1 MLFVTRVVVMMQL
14 SAVLH
19 CSRVAALHLPKSV
32 RSFQLSQRSFLSSS
46 QINGRHFG
54 QNGRQ
59 TSLFCSTTAG
69 VSVDKI
75 VSAIALKGDEIR
87 NLKANKAGKD
97 AISPVVA
104 ELLQLKKEFQ
114 ELTGNPFDPPKE
126 GAAVVATAAATVSA
140 PKEKSAKKE
149 DSQSNQ
155 AKGTESTVI
164 TPRGTDYSAW

>member
-1 MLFVTRVVVMMQL
+1 MTRVVVMMQL
-14 SAVLH
+14 SALLH
-19 CSRVAALHLPKSV
+19 CSRVTALFAPKTL
-32 RSFQLSQRSFLSSS
+32 RSFQLRPRSLFSSS

-54 QNGRQ
+54 QNGKQ

-126 GAAVVATAAATVSA
+126 GAVVAPKAGAAVTAPT
-140 PKEKSAKKE
+140 EKSAKKE

-155 AKGTESTVI
+155 AKGTESNVI

>member
-1 MLFVTRVVVMMQL
+1 MLFVTRVVVMMQI

-19 CSRVAALHLPKSV
+19 CSRVTALLSPKSV
-32 RSFQLSQRSFLSSS
+32 RSVPLSPRSFFSSS

-54 QNGRQ
+54 QNGRH

-97 AISPVVA
+97 AITPIVA

-126 GAAVVATAAATVSA
+126 VTVVATKAEVVASA
-140 PKEKSAKKE
+140 PKEKSTKKE
-149 DSQSNQ
+149 DSQNNQ